1 VDPGVVVRAAGRG
14 AHRRYNAPMRLLPA
28 LLLGLLL
35 LASPAAAQSMGGPKA
50 VDQWSSSRNQTR
62 LQLSWEALPDHA
74 PVKLPD
80 GSEEPAV
87 APWPFL
93 IYVVSVDSKSSSKI
107 QSELL
112 DETRFRFCAHAVRPI
127 RITPEKAV
135 ELPYLTS
142 ATGIKDPTLI
152 VLSRKFEVV
161 GVLNSQREFSDR
173 KVLPLL
179 AKAADEEYQIKL
191 GKYVREYIDIL
202 DEEEKL
208 NKEEQL
214 IDDLADRGGERDAA
228 RRAKAFR
235 DVEEREQALQRA
247 RDDLADR
254 EEKLKGQLLLK
265 PDPQEALPTTVG
277 SGKDRRELTP
287 AELEAVQVFREFA
300 RSDNPIVRA
309 AAVEDLGAI
318 DSGFIADLILK
329 AANDVDPRVVEAAG
343 IALGRLRAPES
354 LQVMHE
360 ALRSGRGK
368 AKQAA
373 LSGFAAG
380 RQDYPP
386 AVPDMLSVLDRG
398 GDEER
403 RAAILALSGQSSAAA
418 AEPLIRALDDRVPAL
433 RVLAAM
439 VLGERREKA
448 AAPRL
453 IELLKDPD
461 WSMQKT
467 AAESLARIRVK
478 ESIGPLIDLFIETEG
493 EGLIHEV
500 LHDTLVAITGQD
512 FVYRLESWKKWW
524 EKYGPTF
531 KVPTEAEIEEARQKA
546 RDALKGYAKPDKRR
560 YHEIETLSRK
570 MVFVLDISSSM
581 GDKVIVPPG
590 ADEKVLER
598 YPSRVKIEIA
608 KRELIDILATLDG
621 NVYFNIITF
630 AGRVKPWQDGMVP
643 GTQRNAAI
651 KFVEK
656 LEPVGGSGGGS
667 GNEQKTNTYGALME
681 AFGLQDEAVP
691 NWRARTKVDTIFLVT
706 DGMPTIGEIVEVPK
720 LIRAITETNKTRGV
734 VIHVITF
741 DKVSGRRLE
750 PLAKQNGGQCV
761 VRGFED

>member
-1 VDPGVVVRAAGRG
+1 
-14 AHRRYNAPMRLLPA
+14 
-28 LLLGLLL
+28 
-35 LASPAAAQSMGGPKA
+35 
-50 VDQWSSSRNQTR
+50 
-62 LQLSWEALPDHA
+62 LPDHT

-80 GSEEPAV
+80 GSEEPAK
-87 APWPFL
+87 APWPFML
-93 IYVVSVDSKSSSKI
+93 YVVSGDSKASEKI
-107 QSELL
+107 QRELIS
-112 DETRFRFCAHAVRPI
+112 ETRFRFAAHAVRLI

-135 ELPYLTS
+135 ELPYLTT

-152 VLSRKFEVV
+152 VLSRTFEVL
-161 GVLNSQREFSDR
+161 GILNSTKEFSDR
-173 KVLPLL
+173 QVLPLM

-191 GKYVREYIDIL
+191 AKYVRDYVSIL

-214 IDDLADRGGERDAA
+214 IDDLANRGGDRDAA
-228 RRAKAFR
+228 RREKAFR
-235 DVEEREQALQRA
+235 EVEEREQALQRA

-254 EEKLKGQLLLK
+254 EEKLKGQLVLK
-265 PDPQEALPTTVG
+265 PDPVEALPTTVG
-277 SGKDRRELTP
+277 EGRERRELTP
-287 AELEAVQVFREFA
+287 AELEALKTFREFS
-300 RSDNPIVRA
+300 RSNNPVVRA

-318 DSGFIADLILK
+318 DSGFIADVILK

-343 IALGRLRAPES
+343 LALGRMRSPEA

-360 ALRSGRGK
+360 GLRTGRGR

-373 LSGFAAG
+373 LAGFAIG
-380 RQDYPP
+380 KQDYPP
-386 AVPDMLSVLDRG
+386 AVPDMLAVLDRG
-398 GDEER
+398 SDEER
-403 RAAILALSGQSSAAA
+403 RAAIEALSGQSSSQVV
-418 AEPLIRALDDRVPAL
+418 EPLLRALNDRVPAL
-433 RVLAAM
+433 RVLAAT
-439 VLGERREKA
+439 VLGDRKQKE

-453 IELLKDPD
+453 IELLMDSD
-461 WSMQKT
+461 WSMQKA
-467 AAESLARIRVK
+467 AAEALAKIRVK
-478 ESIGPLIDLFIETEG
+478 ESIGPLLDLFIATEG

-524 EKYGPTF
+524 DKYGPSF
-531 KVPTEAEIEEARQKA
+531 RVPSEEEIEEARRKA

-560 YHEIETLSRK
+560 YHQIETLSQK

-581 GDKVIVPPG
+581 GDKVIVPPN
-590 ADEKVLER
+590 ADPKVLER
-598 YPSRVKIEIA
+598 YPSRVKIDIA

-630 AGRVKPWQDGMVP
+630 AGRVKSWQDGMVP

-656 LEPVGGSGGGS
+656 LEPVGGSSGGTGD
-667 GNEQKTNTYGALME
+667 EQKTNTYGALMA

-720 LIRAITETNKTRGV
+720 LIRAVTETNKTRGV

-750 PLAKQNGGQCV
+750 PLATQNGGQCI
-761 VRGFED
+761 VRGLD